1 MNTKFTLD
9 VPNDLLEV
17 VVEILQGKDDV
28 YIMKR
33 LGTSIDQYVQAK
45 MLVNDFIDKVE
56 SMTRRTTDNPT
67 AYFPHGNSIDREE

>member
-17 VVEILQGKDDV
+17 VVEILKGHDKV
-28 YIMKR
+28 HIVKW
-33 LGTSIDQYVQAK
+33 LGRTPDQYVKAK
-45 MLVNDFIDKVE
+45 CLVYDFIDKVE
-56 SMTRRTTDNPT
+56 SMTRKTADNPT